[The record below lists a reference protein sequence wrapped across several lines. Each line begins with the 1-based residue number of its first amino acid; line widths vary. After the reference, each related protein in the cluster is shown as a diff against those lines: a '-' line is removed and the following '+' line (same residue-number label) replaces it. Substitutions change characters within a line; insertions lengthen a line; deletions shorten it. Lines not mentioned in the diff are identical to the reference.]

1 MIENY
6 SKTVDDQKLQYN
18 YRMFKYS
25 SVIAGLSRITIKL
38 EMIKNCSITS
48 G

>member
-6 SKTVDDQKLQYN
+6 SKTGDDQLLQYN
-18 YRMFKYS
+18 YRMNKYY
-25 SVIAGLSRITIKL
+25 SVIAELSRITIKL
-38 EMIKNCSITS
+38 EMIYNCSITS